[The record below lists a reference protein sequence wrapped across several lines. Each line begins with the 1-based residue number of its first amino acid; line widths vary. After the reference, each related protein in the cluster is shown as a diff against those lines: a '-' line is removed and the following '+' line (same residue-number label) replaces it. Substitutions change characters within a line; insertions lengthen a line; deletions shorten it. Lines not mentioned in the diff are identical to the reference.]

1 MPSAFNRATRHKSR
15 TNVHIFTL
23 KCKKLIVFLQLPKK
37 TSPPQCDITPRR
49 GNFSSTCAD
58 PSSHCTPHGTETAR
72 EAPTSNEKESDLA
85 EQRATSAEGCP
96 HQIES
101 HAGRQKGGEEVAEK
115 GTDLET
121 AGRRQQTQH
130 PPQGG
135 IFFAFSFSHDLIL
148 IAFLP
153 VSRGDALASFSTHR

>member
-1 MPSAFNRATRHKSR
+1 MTDRAQHGVEAARAQAVSS
-15 TNVHIFTL
+15 
-23 KCKKLIVFLQLPKK
+23 KKE
-37 TSPPQCDITPRR
+37 RR
-49 GNFSSTCAD
+49 S
-58 PSSHCTPHGTETAR
+58 
-72 EAPTSNEKESDLA
+72 A
-85 EQRATSAEGCP
+85 EQSADSAEGCP

-101 HAGRQKGGEEVAEK
+101 HTGRQKGGEEVAEK

-121 AGRRQQTQH
+121 TGRRQQTQP